1 MNRCNTKMKIYSDRS
16 YRIDCLRYQHVSL
29 YYKLPFSQRLTTQ
42 TKMIHFL
49 LLVFIKCS
57 GSKNCPFFC
66 PRTYILSLKRKIKKL
81 GGLLLGVCTSIIQ

>member
-1 MNRCNTKMKIYSDRS
+1 MKTYSDCS
-16 YRIDCLRYQHVSL
+16 CPMDCLRRQYFTL
-29 YYKLPFSQRLTTQ
+29 YDKLPFSQRLTTQ

-66 PRTYILSLKRKIKKL
+66 PRNYILSLKRKIKKL